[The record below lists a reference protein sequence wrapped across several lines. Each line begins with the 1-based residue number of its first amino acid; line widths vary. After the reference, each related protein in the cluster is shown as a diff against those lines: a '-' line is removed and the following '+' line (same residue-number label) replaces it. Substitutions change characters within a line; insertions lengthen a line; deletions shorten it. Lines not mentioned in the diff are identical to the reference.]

1 MTDSKL
7 PSGIDRVVGQ
17 RIRWRRRELK
27 LTQERL
33 GELLELTFQQVQKY
47 EKGVNRVSAG
57 RLYEIAGVLGV
68 PISYFFEGAEEF
80 LDAEHA
86 EFAEDED
93 EPHAPVMTPET
104 LELISAFHKIE
115 DVSLRKSLLNTVR
128 AHRPAMANSIN
139 QASIKAGR
147 PRSQAGRPGRD
158 ALPGGHAAH
167 KGGIMPQSEQNIR

>member
-1 MTDSKL
+1 MMTDSKL

-68 PISYFFEGAEEF
+68 PINYFFEGAEEF
-80 LDAEHA
+80 LDAEQS

-93 EPHAPVMTPET
+93 EPHAPVMTPEM
-104 LELISAFHKIE
+104 LELISAFQKIE

-128 AHRPAMANSIN
+128 AA
-139 QASIKAGR
+139 ASAFDN
-147 PRSQAGRPGRD
+147 RSG
-158 ALPGGHAAH
+158 
-167 KGGIMPQSEQNIR
+167 QS

>member
-1 MTDSKL
+1 MTESKL

-68 PISYFFEGAEEF
+68 PINYFFEGAEDF
-80 LDAEHA
+80 LGVEQA

-93 EPHAPVMTPET
+93 EPHAPVMTPEM
-104 LELISAFHKIE
+104 LELISAFQKIE

-128 AHRPAMANSIN
+128 AA
-139 QASIKAGR
+139 ASAFDN
-147 PRSQAGRPGRD
+147 RSSQD
-158 ALPGGHAAH
+158 
-167 KGGIMPQSEQNIR
+167 